1 MRKALFQQRNLIKLQ
16 HSRGVLI
23 FSLNRT
29 QILENSKRS
38 KTAKILGIKQGP
50 ILCGQTRQETFGYTR
65 SKKGV
70 R

>member
-16 HSRGVLI
+16 HFHDDALSHNFSRGVLI

-38 KTAKILGIKQGP
+38 KTAKILGIK
-50 ILCGQTRQETFGYTR
+50 
-65 SKKGV
+65 
-70 R
+70 